1 MPICEIQ
8 LSIRFLELAPALKQS
23 SFEVKRNF
31 IIRLGKALHK
41 YGTPAFRLESH
52 LSNVAETLGLNGYFL
67 VTPTSLTFVLWAPDD
82 TQEYNYVMRVK
93 PGEIDL
99 GLLARTNQL
108 VKKVTD
114 EEISLSEAIE
124 RLNQMANQPA
134 LHSPWV
140 ICLAFAITGGAFAML
155 MSANWSTIIWS
166 SLLSCISFYLA
177 YRAEHSKGVHEALEP
192 VAALLCSFVAVAI
205 SQFVPDVN
213 IPIVV
218 LSAIIIFI
226 PGLSLTL
233 GLSELAARELISG
246 TARVMDG
253 IMVLFKLYFGAVLGM
268 AFGALIWGQVDLQS
282 SFVSTWWIKW
292 LGVVLLSLGLSV
304 VFKVRAKDLPW
315 GILSGVIAYAAAF
328 AGSAYLGEALGPF
341 VGAFIVGVYAN
352 LFAKLTK
359 SPASVVLLQGIV
371 LLVPGSKAY
380 ISLNSLV
387 LGESMVSIPNIG
399 SQTFLIFMSIVAGI
413 LFANVAVP
421 QRSSL

>member
-1 MPICEIQ
+1 M
-8 LSIRFLELAPALKQS
+8 RQS
-23 SFEVKRNF
+23 PFEVKRNF
-31 IIRLGKALHK
+31 IIKLGKALHK

-52 LSNVAETLGLNGYFL
+52 LRNVAETLGLNGYFL

-99 GLLARTNQL
+99 GMLARTNQL
-108 VKKVTD
+108 VVKVSN
-114 EEISLSEAIE
+114 EEISLGEAMDA
-124 RLNQMANQPA
+124 LNRWEQYPA
-134 LHSPWV
+134 VHSPLTML
-140 ICLAFAITGGAFAML
+140 LAFAVTGGAFAML
-155 MSANWSTIIWS
+155 MSANWTTILWA
-166 SLLSCISFYLA
+166 SLLSIISFYLA
-177 YRAEHSKGVHEALEP
+177 YRAEHSKGINEALEP
-192 VAALLCSFVAVAI
+192 VAALLCSFIAVSIAQLEPQI
-205 SQFVPDVN
+205 D
-213 IPIVV
+213 IPIVI
-218 LSAIIIFI
+218 LSSIIIFI

-253 IMVLFKLYFGAVLGM
+253 VMVLFKLYFGAVLGM
-268 AFGALIWGQVDLQS
+268 AIGSLVWGQVDLHVVT
-282 SFVSTWWIKW
+282 VSDWWIKW
-292 LGVVLLSLGLSV
+292 LGVVLLSLGLTI
-304 VFKVRAKDLPW
+304 VFKVRRKDMVW
-315 GILSGVIAYAAAF
+315 GVLSGVIAYAAAF
-328 AGSAYLGEALGPF
+328 AGSFYLGDALGPF
-341 VGAFIVGVYAN
+341 IGAFVVGVYAN

-380 ISLNSLV
+380 ISLNSMV
-387 LGESMVSIPNIG
+387 LGQSMVSIPNIG